1 MAKTP
6 KKTRS
11 LKPARKARVTRPDV
25 VSFRITSTQCKT
37 LKIVHER
44 DSAMGVKT
52 PNQLARKIV
61 CDFLAGRLEYSNPAD
76 RLQDF
81 EPAS

>member
-1 MAKTP
+1 MANTP
-6 KKTRS
+6 KKTKS
-11 LKPARKARVTRPDV
+11 KKPARKARVTRPDV
-25 VSFRITSTQCKT
+25 VSFRITSTQCKN
-37 LKIVHER
+37 LKTVHER

-61 CDFLAGRLEYSNPAD
+61 CDFLAGRLAYSNPAD

-81 EPAS
+81 EPAG